1 MFKVSILDIKTASLL
16 FQDMVKCV
24 ILPGEEGELSVMDFH
39 HLMIAKLKKGTV
51 KADRYHMSIEKGIA
65 KAEDNELVILAERQD
80 AGI

>member
-16 FQDMVKCV
+16 FQDLVRCV
-24 ILPGEEGELSVMDFH
+24 ILPGEEGELSVLDFH
-39 HLMIAKLKKGTV
+39 QHMIAKLKKGTV
-51 KADRYHMSIEKGIA
+51 KVDKYHMFIEKGIA